1 LNKKFFGTDGIRG
14 TVNES
19 YLTADTALKLG
30 IAAGKVFTRG
40 PHIHRVVI
48 GKDTRVSG
56 YMLETALTSGFTS
69 VGMDVFLFGPIPTP
83 AVAFLTQALRA
94 DIGVMI
100 TASHNTYEDNG
111 FKLKKQ
117 SIIGLRY
124 SLKILGAINSLF
136 LYKKMEGS
144 KSSFLED
151 YISKII
157 LRLTSKLDKIKYLN
171 KRNLYD
177 LKFNNFKSKV

>member
-1 LNKKFFGTDGIRG
+1 MEKLKKQNQVFKVLNKKSLGDWLNKKFFGTDGIRG

-83 AVAFLTQALRA
+83 AVAFLTQALTFQFLVLFHQRVCIHLA
-94 DIGVMI
+94 
-100 TASHNTYEDNG
+100 
-111 FKLKKQ
+111 Q
-117 SIIGLRY
+117 II
-124 SLKILGAINSLF
+124 
-136 LYKKMEGS
+136 
-144 KSSFLED
+144 
-151 YISKII
+151 
-157 LRLTSKLDKIKYLN
+157 
-171 KRNLYD
+171 
-177 LKFNNFKSKV
+177 

>member
-1 LNKKFFGTDGIRG
+1 MEKLKKQNQVFKVLNKKSLGDWLNKKFFGTDGIRG

-111 FKLKKQ
+111 FKLFD
-117 SIIGLRY
+117 IIY
-124 SLKILGAINSLF
+124 
-136 LYKKMEGS
+136 
-144 KSSFLED
+144 LE
-151 YISKII
+151 
-157 LRLTSKLDKIKYLN
+157 
-171 KRNLYD
+171 
-177 LKFNNFKSKV
+177 KFC